1 MPKDLRVKPSQVFL
15 IQKIYLL
22 KIIKYYCNSYSKMIL
37 KDSNI
42 FQIHTSKM
50 MLLFIEKRGKLEYQI
65 MDLFLLHLLKEI
77 C

>member
-1 MPKDLRVKPSQVFL
+1 
-15 IQKIYLL
+15 
-22 KIIKYYCNSYSKMIL
+22 MIL

-65 MDLFLLHLLKEI
+65 MDLFLLDLLKEI